1 MVVRRVSDRSSTAR
15 GRLLVSFALTLTAL
29 MVTFMFSLAHT
40 DYTVMGL
47 CLTGMGIF
55 ATTWFLLD
63 VCIAW
68 QDDLQRR
75 RRVR

>member
-15 GRLLVSFALTLTAL
+15 GRLVISFALTLTAL
-29 MVTFMFSLAHT
+29 MATFVFSFAHT
-40 DYTVMGL
+40 GYTMLGL
-47 CLTGMGIF
+47 ILTGTGIF
-55 ATTWFLLD
+55 ATTWYLLD